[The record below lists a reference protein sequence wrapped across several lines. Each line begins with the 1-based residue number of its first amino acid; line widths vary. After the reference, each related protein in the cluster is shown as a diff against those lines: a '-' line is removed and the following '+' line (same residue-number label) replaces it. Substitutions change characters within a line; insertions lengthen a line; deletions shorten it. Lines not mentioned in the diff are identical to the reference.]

1 MRILIAILLAFGAE
15 AQSPLSLQDAVR
27 LALENNPAI
36 RVAAA
41 GQDQAQAKQSEARAG
56 YLPRLDYV
64 ESIERGNNPVYV
76 FGSLLTQHQFTAG
89 NFDLGLLNR
98 PDALTNFRSA
108 LLLEQTIYDG
118 GQTRL
123 GVQAAGLGRQLAEQQ
138 TRRTSAELTLA
149 VAQSYYGA
157 VLAAASLR
165 TAEEAL
171 ATAQADLRSAEARL
185 AAGVTTEADALA
197 FRVQLA
203 ERMEHRI
210 RAANQVSLAQ
220 ATLNDLLGR
229 PLDTAWTLPV
239 DFGPPPASVTSLA
252 DYESGA
258 TARPEGLQADLS
270 RDLSST
276 QRRLASASYLPQ
288 VGFRGGFEV
297 DRQAFGS
304 RGGSNW
310 MAGVTLRFNFFKGGA
325 DRARVA
331 GAEAAQRRSE
341 AERERIHS
349 SLKLEARRAF
359 LDLQAAAQRV
369 TVAAAIVDQ
378 ATESHR
384 IVQDRYQA
392 GLSNATELLRAG
404 TALLAARTQRLT
416 ALHDQRV
423 AAARLE
429 FAAGRLT
436 PDSEVLK

>member
-1 MRILIAILLAFGAE
+1 LRYLLAVLIALGAE
-15 AQSPLSLQDAVR
+15 AQSPLSLQEAVR
-27 LALENNPAI
+27 LALENNPAM

-41 GQDQAQAKQSEARAG
+41 GQEQAQAKQSEARAG
-56 YLPRLDYV
+56 YLPRVDYL

-108 LLLEQTIYDG
+108 LLAEQTVYDG

-138 TRRTSAELTLA
+138 ARRTSAELTLA
-149 VAQSYYGA
+149 VTQSYYGA

-165 TAEEAL
+165 TTEEAL
-171 ATAQADLRSAEARL
+171 ATARADLSSAENRRDTGL
-185 AAGVTTEADALA
+185 TTEADVLA
-197 FRVQLA
+197 FRVHVA
-203 ERMEHRI
+203 ERMEQRI
-210 RAANQVSLAQ
+210 RAANQVALVQ
-220 ATLNDLLGR
+220 ATLNDLLGK
-229 PLDTAWTLPV
+229 PLDATWTLPS
-239 DFGPPPASVTSLA
+239 DFGPPAGSAASLA
-252 DYESGA
+252 DYEAGA
-258 TARPEGLQADLS
+258 TGRPEGRQADLS

-276 QRRLASASYLPQ
+276 ERRMASASYLPQ
-288 VGFRGGFEV
+288 VGFRAGFEV

-310 MAGVTLRFNFFKGGA
+310 MAGVTLRLNLFKGGA

-331 GAEAAQRRSE
+331 GAEAAQRRTE
-341 AERERIHS
+341 AERARVHS

-359 LDLQAAAQRV
+359 LDLKAAAERV
-369 TVAAAIVDQ
+369 TVAAAIVEQ
-378 ATESHR
+378 ATEGHR
-384 IVQDRYQA
+384 IVQNRYQA
-392 GLSNATELLRAG
+392 GLNNATELLRAE
-404 TALLAARTQRLT
+404 TALLAARTQRLA